1 MNTQMNASRVV
12 PRPDVPPGMA
22 PLGAA
27 PTQLTPLVYV
37 PQPYRVPVPAANSAI
52 NDIRYGLRSP
62 NFGLR
67 VEAVEKLVDLLPQ
80 QLLSEEN
87 AFVDALRAKKDS
99 PVVADALKD
108 AIDFLSLVVT
118 SGDTHLLLNVE
129 KTATIAK
136 YFNALGRVVENGHL
150 LGDIDE
156 ERQAEIEAL
165 KNEIREIAEQ
175 LTDYNDS
182 QKEMEAAVKKLEEA
196 KAELASRLEE
206 SEERCQVLKDK
217 ETELTEMVGE
227 IARETNVAVREMESE
242 LSMQKETLKTMKI
255 EIQEAESRQ
264 KRDSEEKEDLEE
276 EVDEL
281 RKTVEKQEETLSLA
295 YRNINKLEERNADSE
310 ERVIELE
317 KIASGAS
324 DAVSKLKSDLARA
337 EMNLSAKEA
346 EVAELKK
353 EFEKSRVKSRR
364 EAAVAEERLK
374 ELEDIACK
382 VGEKL
387 KQKVMALESELSQK
401 TAEND
406 ALRADEV
413 KSAQE
418 LDRLKFQLEKTEEAL
433 LAELEKDERSEDEE
447 FEREIYELHEELLK
461 KDAEI
466 SELRA
471 QLDKTP
477 EGYVKEPTNLNELLK
492 LVNTYTA
499 LYKQRI

>member
-87 AFVDALRAKKDS
+87 AFVEALRAKEDS

-118 SGDTHLLLNVE
+118 PGDTHLLLNVE

-156 ERQAEIEAL
+156 DRQAETEAL
-165 KNEIREIAEQ
+165 KNEIREFAEQ
-175 LTDYNDS
+175 LTDCNDS
-182 QKEMEAAVKKLEEA
+182 RKEMEAAVKKLEEA
-196 KAELASRLEE
+196 KAALRLEE

-227 IARETNVAVREMESE
+227 IARETDVAVREMESE
-242 LSMQKETLKTMKI
+242 LSMQKETLEAMKI
-255 EIQEAESRQ
+255 EFQEAETRQ
-264 KRDSEEKEDLEE
+264 NRESEKKKDLEE

-295 YRNINKLEERNADSE
+295 YRNINELEERNADSE
-310 ERVIELE
+310 DRVIELE

-324 DAVSKLKSDLARA
+324 DAVSKLKSDLTRA

-413 KSAQE
+413 KAAQE

-433 LAELEKDERSEDEE
+433 LAELEKDEESEDGEC
-447 FEREIYELHEELLK
+447 EREIYELQEELLK

-499 LYKQRI
+499 LYKQRK